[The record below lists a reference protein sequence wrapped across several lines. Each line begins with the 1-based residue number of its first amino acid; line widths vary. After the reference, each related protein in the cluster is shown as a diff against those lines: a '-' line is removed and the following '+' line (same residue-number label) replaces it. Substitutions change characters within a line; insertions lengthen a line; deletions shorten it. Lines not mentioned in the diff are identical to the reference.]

1 MKKTFLRVMSVALV
15 LVLVMA
21 MGSGCFWNSYNVIF
35 DLNGGT
41 LISGETAQ
49 TVRSGQAA
57 VAPVAENG
65 NRILSWDT
73 DFSNVQS
80 DMVVTAV
87 WTKQEMSSAELAAY
101 VQERTVTVSVETIT
115 GGGSTGSGFFI
126 DDHGTIVTNYH
137 VIDMGSSMSV
147 QVANGGAYDVQE
159 VIDFSNVYD
168 IAILKIDLQG
178 NDYLLLSDEAPRT
191 GEQVFAVGSA
201 LGVLT
206 GTFTAGTI
214 SNTSRTVGLIDCI
227 QMDAAIS
234 SGNSGGP
241 LVNVYGEVVGVNTF
255 SYTRGENLNLAI
267 KISNL
272 DRLARDKHFSVSE
285 FREWYTLESSRSY
298 SPQDSDG
305 NFYYSLVNTY
315 QQVTGASCISS
326 CLNGGAGE
334 QAGYIDMYDFYKYGY
349 NTNQYDTYTAY
360 LRENGFVYQE
370 NEQFGNGTS
379 YYYYN
384 EKDNILVDLFI
395 VSDNSQ
401 IWIWVT
407 KP

>member
-1 MKKTFLRVMSVALV
+1 MKKTILRTISVALV
-15 LVLVMA
+15 LVMIMA
-21 MGSGCFWNSYNVIF
+21 MGAGCFWNSYNVIF

-49 TVRSGQAA
+49 TVRSGQSA
-57 VAPVAENG
+57 VPPVAENG

-73 DFSNVQS
+73 DYTNVQG
-80 DMVVTAV
+80 DMIVTAV
-87 WTKQEMSSAELAAY
+87 WTKQEMNSTDLAAY
-101 VQERTVTVSVETIT
+101 VQERTVTVSVNTVNGNT
-115 GGGSTGSGFFI
+115 STGSGFFI
-126 DDHGTIVTNYH
+126 DDQGTIVTNYH

-147 QVANGGAYDVQE
+147 QVANGGSYDVQE

-168 IAILKIDLQG
+168 LAILKIDLQ
-178 NDYLLLSDEAPRT
+178 NNEYLLLSDEPPRT
-191 GEQVFAVGSA
+191 GEQVYAVGSA

-214 SNTSRTVGLIDCI
+214 SSTSRKVGLIDCV

-234 SGNSGGP
+234 NGNSGGP

-267 KISNL
+267 KIDNL
-272 DRLARDKHFSVSE
+272 DRLARDKHYTVSE
-285 FREWYTLESSRSY
+285 FREWYNLESSRSW
-298 SPQDSDG
+298 SPMDGEG

-315 QQVTGASCISS
+315 QHVTGANCISS
-326 CLNGGAGE
+326 CSNTE
-334 QAGYIDMYDFYKYGY
+334 EVSGYIDCYPFYKYNY
-349 NTNQYDTYTAY
+349 SASQYDTYTAY
-360 LRENGFVYQE
+360 LKANGFEYQE
-370 NEQFGNGTS
+370 NEVFGGGTS

-395 VSDNSQ
+395 VNDSTQ
-401 IWIWVT
+401 IWIWVS